1 MIRKFVDR
9 NCRSIFARPLL
20 YLAVLLALT
29 GFFTYFYITLPTETS
44 VESLVIE
51 DDPDLVFYET
61 FKDQFGEDEFLVV
74 GFSAPDIFAP
84 DVLAYIEKQTQRLK
98 QITEVD
104 DVVSLSTVEDFV
116 GSDYDFIVEP
126 LISELPNSP
135 EEQEQLRLR
144 AQDNTLVRGQ
154 LINLDSEATLIL
166 VRPQEQKDDPGF
178 DERLVRQ
185 VEETF
190 LTASPP
196 FPDFTWHIAGWLV
209 TDVNLSRSMA
219 GDMLTFMPLTFTL
232 LIILVGVG
240 LRNFW
245 SIVLAMLNV
254 SVCVIWTLAFLH
266 LIGGAMSPVTS
277 ILPPLI
283 MALAVSD
290 SIHVFNAFLKQDRR
304 DEPLPVVMRRTLGH
318 LALPCFLTSFTTAIG
333 FASLAVS
340 QVPPIRH
347 FGLAAAGGMIAEFF
361 LTMTLIPLGIYFL
374 RHKKG
379 LQSASMEKKSLLHQP
394 LDRFASLLPRYRT
407 SLLWG
412 SFALIFLCLIA
423 SMNIRVETNLLEY
436 FKQDS
441 SVRQASQFIDNHLG
455 GVETLEVSDRKSVV

>member
-20 YLAVLLALT
+20 YLAALLALT

-74 GFSAPDIFAP
+74 GFSAPDVFAP

-126 LISELPNSP
+126 LISELPNSL

-166 VRPQEQKDDPGF
+166 VRPQKQNDDPGF

-196 FPDFTWHIAGWLV
+196 FSDFTWHIAGWLV
-209 TDVNLSRSMA
+209 TDVNLSRSMTR
-219 GDMLTFMPLTFTL
+219 DMLTFMPLTFTL
-232 LIILVGVG
+232 LIVLVGVA

-254 SVCVIWTLAFLH
+254 SVCVIW
-266 LIGGAMSPVTS
+266 IG
-277 ILPPLI
+277 
-283 MALAVSD
+283 
-290 SIHVFNAFLKQDRR
+290 
-304 DEPLPVVMRRTLGH
+304 
-318 LALPCFLTSFTTAIG
+318 
-333 FASLAVS
+333 
-340 QVPPIRH
+340 
-347 FGLAAAGGMIAEFF
+347 
-361 LTMTLIPLGIYFL
+361 
-374 RHKKG
+374 
-379 LQSASMEKKSLLHQP
+379 
-394 LDRFASLLPRYRT
+394 
-407 SLLWG
+407 
-412 SFALIFLCLIA
+412 
-423 SMNIRVETNLLEY
+423 
-436 FKQDS
+436 
-441 SVRQASQFIDNHLG
+441 
-455 GVETLEVSDRKSVV
+455 